1 MLWDQVK
8 HKKETRNDGK
18 FLLIK
23 VFWKYFV
30 VSVKSLW
37 YLESTKYILMSL
49 NEYIKM
55 FNF

>member
-23 VFWKYFV
+23 VSGKWFV

-37 YLESTKYILMSL
+37 YLESTEYILMSL

>member
-23 VFWKYFV
+23 VFGKWFV

-37 YLESTKYILMSL
+37 YLECTEYISMSL

>member
-23 VFWKYFV
+23 VSGKWFV
-30 VSVKSLW
+30 VGVKSLW
-37 YLESTKYILMSL
+37 YLESTEYILMSL

-55 FNF
+55 LY